1 MKTTIVQEG
10 KVKLI
15 VPNPKNYKL
24 DSKMPVFYNPVM
36 KLNRDISVVLLKALN
51 FNGKALDVMS
61 ASGVRAIRLKKEL
74 GAKVEVTAND
84 LNPTARKYI
93 KKNAV
98 LNKVKIEITSNN
110 AENKFGTFD
119 YVDVDPF
126 GTPVPYLDAAVKSL
140 RNNGILAVTA
150 TDTSNLCGTYPAAC
164 FRKYGAKP
172 LRNELMNEIGI
183 RILIKKVQEIGAQY
197 EIALTPLFCHASN
210 HYMRVYFRAK
220 QGAERTDEILK
231 QHGIFST
238 AGPLW
243 LGKLWDEELTN
254 EMYKVSTEL
263 KLGRET
269 EKLIYEISKEA
280 EIHTLGFFDLHKIAK
295 KKRMKHLPKL
305 DEVIYKLIEK
315 GFKASRTHF
324 NSNAIKTN
332 ASEKDLLRTMP

>member
-15 VPNPKNYKL
+15 VPNSKNYKL

-36 KLNRDISVVLLKALN
+36 KLNRDISVILLKALD
-51 FNGKALDVMS
+51 FKGKAVDIMS
-61 ASGVRAIRLKKEL
+61 ASGARAVRLKKEL
-74 GAKVEVTAND
+74 GSGIEVTAND
-84 LNPTARKYI
+84 LNPSARKLM

-98 LNKVKIEITSNN
+98 LNKVTLHITSEN
-110 AENKFGTFD
+110 AESKFGTFD
-119 YVDVDPF
+119 YIDVDPF

-183 RILIKKVQEIGAQY
+183 RILMKKVQEVGAQY
-197 EIALTPLFCHASN
+197 EIALTPIFCHTSS

-220 QGAERTDEILK
+220 QGADRADAILK
-231 QHGIFST
+231 EHGFFKK

-243 LGKLWDEELTN
+243 LGKLWDEELVEKMN
-254 EMYKVSTEL
+254 AQNFGY
-263 KLGRET
+263 ET
-269 EKLIYEISKEA
+269 EQLIYTIKQEA
-280 EIHTLGFFDLHKIAK
+280 KIHTLGFFDLHRLAK
-295 KKRMKHLPKL
+295 DKRIKHLPKIN
-305 DEVIYKLIEK
+305 EVIYKLIDK

-324 NSNAIKTN
+324 NMNAIRTN
-332 ASEKDLLRTMP
+332 ASEKDVLKFIDLA